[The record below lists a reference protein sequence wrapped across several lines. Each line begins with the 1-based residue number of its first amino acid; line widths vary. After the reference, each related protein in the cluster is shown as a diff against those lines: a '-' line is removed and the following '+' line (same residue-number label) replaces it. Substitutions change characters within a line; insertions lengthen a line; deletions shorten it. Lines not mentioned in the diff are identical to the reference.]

1 MSLENE
7 PMGTAGPIRLA
18 EDKLRENNES
28 GLFFVFNSDV
38 ICEYPL
44 QELVAYHKSH
54 GKQGTIVVTKVE
66 DPTRYGVVIAQ
77 ENGQIERFVE
87 KPTTFVSNKINAGLY
102 LFSLDMIDRI
112 ENRPTSIEREIFP
125 VMAGEAQL
133 HQMELP
139 GYWMDIGQPGDY
151 ILGQS
156 MYIKSQVEMGSNSA
170 ALVAGHGGSS
180 IIIHETAE
188 VDPSA
193 QLGPN
198 VVVGAG
204 CKIGPGVRI
213 RNATILDE
221 TKVNGF
227 SFISDCII
235 GRQNTIGSWV
245 RMTEV
250 SCTGDDVQVKDETSL
265 TAVKI
270 LPHKAVTGVH
280 AKTIIM

>member
-1 MSLENE
+1 MSLETE

-18 EDKLRENNES
+18 EAHLRADNES

-44 QELVAYHKSH
+44 QQLVQYHKSH

-66 DPTRYGVVIAQ
+66 DPTRYGVVVAQ
-77 ENGQIERFVE
+77 ENGQIDRFVE
-87 KPTTFVSNKINAGLY
+87 KPQTFVSNKINAGLY

-125 VMAGEAQL
+125 VMAAEAQL

-151 ILGQS
+151 LVGQNLF
-156 MYIKSQVEMGSNSA
+156 IKSQVEKGV
-170 ALVAGHGGSS
+170 ALAPGVGGSS
-180 IIIHETAE
+180 VIIHESAE

-198 VVVGAG
+198 VVIGAG
-204 CKIGPGVRI
+204 CKIGPGVRL
-213 RNATILDE
+213 RNTAILAE

-245 RMTEV
+245 RMTDV
-250 SCTGDDVQVKDETSL
+250 SCTGDDVQVKDESCI

-280 AKTIIM
+280 ANIIIM

>member
-1 MSLENE
+1 
-7 PMGTAGPIRLA
+7 MGTAGPIRLA
-18 EDKLRENNES
+18 EAHLRADNES

-44 QELVAYHKSH
+44 QQLVQYHKSH

-66 DPTRYGVVIAQ
+66 DPTRYGVVVAQ
-77 ENGQIERFVE
+77 ENGQIDRFVE
-87 KPTTFVSNKINAGLY
+87 KPQTFVSNKINAGLY

-125 VMAGEAQL
+125 VMAAEAQL

-151 ILGQS
+151 LVGQNLF
-156 MYIKSQVEMGSNSA
+156 IKSQVEKCVSLAPG
-170 ALVAGHGGSS
+170 VGGSS
-180 IIIHETAE
+180 VIIHESAE

-198 VVVGAG
+198 VVIGAG
-204 CKIGPGVRI
+204 CKIGPGVRL
-213 RNATILDE
+213 RNTAILAE

-245 RMTEV
+245 RMTDV
-250 SCTGDDVQVKDETSL
+250 SCTGDDVQVKDESCI

-280 AKTIIM
+280 ANIIIM

>member
-1 MSLENE
+1 
-7 PMGTAGPIRLA
+7 MGTAGPIRLA
-18 EDKLRENNES
+18 EAHLRADNES

-44 QELVAYHKSH
+44 QQLVQYHKSH

-66 DPTRYGVVIAQ
+66 DPTRYGVVVAQ
-77 ENGQIERFVE
+77 ENGQIDRFVE
-87 KPTTFVSNKINAGLY
+87 KPQTFVSNKINAGLY

-125 VMAGEAQL
+125 VMAAEAQL

-151 ILGQS
+151 LVGQNLF
-156 MYIKSQVEMGSNSA
+156 IKSQVEKGV
-170 ALVAGHGGSS
+170 ALAPGVGGSS
-180 IIIHETAE
+180 VIIHESAE

-198 VVVGAG
+198 VVIGAG
-204 CKIGPGVRI
+204 CKIGPGVRL
-213 RNATILDE
+213 RNTAILAE

-245 RMTEV
+245 RMTDV
-250 SCTGDDVQVKDETSL
+250 SCTGDDVQVKDESCI

-280 AKTIIM
+280 ANIIIM